1 MSACFELSGFEVK
14 DIVSKAEKIT
24 SGKNTTMPVLS
35 SVYFKVRSGN
45 LTATCF
51 DTKSGYVYTHPQQV
65 NCEDVGMVVPLKE
78 FSSLVKNFNNNDT
91 ISLTKEGSKVG
102 IKNSFADFTISLLNE
117 EEYPEIELNE
127 GCEENSLVLTQE
139 EFSHYFSLS
148 YCAAKEAAARA
159 ILSSLMVKNNN
170 KKVSFF
176 STDGHCLAYG
186 EKEFSGDEIVGS
198 NDVCIPKIFVDFV
211 LKFVKDTN
219 QEKIKV
225 MFRKDIV
232 SVGLDN
238 LLVFSRLIDGEPLDP
253 DMILSQMSEFR
264 YTTTF
269 EKEKLIEAFKFF
281 SNTNKDTIPVVVKA
295 NERNIVLSLQGSS
308 ISGRISVEG
317 ESVMYKTEEP
327 IEFGINADYALNA
340 VDHINQDEVCISLI
354 DGISAVFFYGKNDN
368 DRHVVMP
375 VKI

>member
-1 MSACFELSGFEVK
+1 MDAYTYLGAASLTVQNQFGIDYIENFMGASKMILAGDDAIPAGKIVAIPVSNMVDYYTDPSNSGYARMGLRYTVDSELPMLGFAVEG
-14 DIVSKAEKIT
+14 DYS
-24 SGKNTTMPVLS
+24 
-35 SVYFKVRSGN
+35 
-45 LTATCF
+45 TATGRTWAVMGHKLWAEYL
-51 DTKSGYVYTHPQQV
+51 DAIAVVTVSG
-65 NCEDVGMVVPLKE
+65 
-78 FSSLVKNFNNNDT
+78 
-91 ISLTKEGSKVG
+91 
-102 IKNSFADFTISLLNE
+102 A
-117 EEYPEIELNE
+117 
-127 GCEENSLVLTQE
+127 
-139 EFSHYFSLS
+139 
-148 YCAAKEAAARA
+148 AAKEAAARA

-238 LLVFSRLIDGEPLDP
+238 LLVFSRLIDGDPLDP

-317 ESVMYKTEEP
+317 ESVMYKTDEP
-327 IEFGINADYALNA
+327 IEGILKD
-340 VDHINQDEVCISLI
+340 IESISCIR
-354 DGISAVFFYGKNDN
+354 FQKQGK
-368 DRHVVMP
+368 HYI
-375 VKI
+375 VK